1 MDNDTDDTTET
12 DAEITAPNGCDACIM
27 GVELVDGLRIRACAH
42 CSHTSRGHRTDRE
55 AADLVFEVLAA
66 LADIRE
72 LLWPIADPNAG
83 WSPDTIEAV
92 ARRLEFLRRTP
103 NYPAADAVRYSGSV
117 RIELTYED
125 SDGCYDGKVAVDG
138 HAYSVSVGP
147 PVNGYWHAR
156 RPESF
161 ARSDIRALEW
171 LRLPGDIVFILG
183 GIAPLVYVA
192 LRMVANRDRPGTIP
206 SRSAVDELT
215 GPSWTPIGAAHY
227 RGLRRSRRSRA
238 AAGGWG

>member
-12 DAEITAPNGCDACIM
+12 DAEISAPNGCDACIM
-27 GVELVDGLRIRACAH
+27 GVELLDGFRIRACAH
-42 CSHTSRGHRTDRE
+42 CSHTSRGHRTDHE

-92 ARRLEFLRRTP
+92 ARRLAFLRTTP

-125 SDGCYDGKVAVDG
+125 SDGCYDGKVVVDG
-138 HAYSVSVGP
+138 HAYSVSVGTP
-147 PVNGYWHAR
+147 ASGYGPGVACDSPEAYDRAAHAAL
-156 RPESF
+156 SF
-161 ARSDIRALEW
+161 AAADTEWGEGCDIFTPAAEIDADGWVIR
-171 LRLPGDIVFILG
+171 RLPL
-183 GIAPLVYVA
+183 A
-192 LRMVANRDRPGTIP
+192 
-206 SRSAVDELT
+206 
-215 GPSWTPIGAAHY
+215 GP
-227 RGLRRSRRSRA
+227 RRL
-238 AAGGWG
+238 